1 MDDHKPTPFNWWFL
15 SDWFAQKM
23 PWSFRFRK
31 YSKIC
36 TDILHSTW
44 TNSISNMCLKSLCR
58 DPFRFWWF
66 LHHESLLV
74 FITLTAPKVQP
85 QAIGWTMGRR
95 EFHLQGGK
103 TPMRRMMVVHGGEG
117 DGVSVF
123 VCFHGGGRFLW
134 ECCLCWWW
142 QWSYCGGVFFFCWC
156 WFRGSGVFGAGP
168 STPYLHTFAMA
179 KLLCPCVNLPGFGRL
194 VPFPCWKTKRWVIRT
209 YNPSYPFIWPSTG
222 IVTPLTTGFWAHLV
236 PSWEHSMQYIER
248 NISPDFSSAPL
259 EDDVAASCFGW
270 DLDSNIRTYFVEL
283 LQFFLL
289 GVGLKDTT
297 FCGKWSNTI
306 LSKLVLASSTT
317 N

>member
-1 MDDHKPTPFNWWFL
+1 MVRWPFSPSCLRRCSKSSDSSVVNGSEKFYATTSLHSLQMDDHKPTPFNWWFL

-23 PWSFRFRK
+23 PWSFRLRK

-142 QWSYCGGVFFFCWC
+142 QWSYCGGV
-156 WFRGSGVFGAGP
+156 V
-168 STPYLHTFAMA
+168 
-179 KLLCPCVNLPGFGRL
+179 
-194 VPFPCWKTKRWVIRT
+194 
-209 YNPSYPFIWPSTG
+209 
-222 IVTPLTTGFWAHLV
+222 
-236 PSWEHSMQYIER
+236 
-248 NISPDFSSAPL
+248 
-259 EDDVAASCFGW
+259 
-270 DLDSNIRTYFVEL
+270 
-283 LQFFLL
+283 FLL
-289 GVGLKDTT
+289 
-297 FCGKWSNTI
+297 
-306 LSKLVLASSTT
+306 VLISW
-317 N
+317 